1 MGPRKC
7 ASLGQVAGRGR
18 WLAWVAAQEPE
29 VLSPGDQLGPLG
41 QRAGAAPW
49 TPAVL
54 GGGQVARLRLC
65 SPRPPAGP
73 ERLGAFCGRAAGGR
87 PLCGAVGKSWASLSQ
102 PLKGRDYLGLRGH
115 PLRDIPPGVVGAG
128 RLRRS
133 PAAKPWPHRPLGQ
146 EGPPEWTPR
155 PSLPASAIQLPGSE
169 PPATQGGALGEPHP
183 LSPRGALL
191 SDGPGSWPFGGH
203 SPLPP
208 HSHSWADSG
217 QAQGCGRGP
226 GWEGGVCTCG
236 TYCVRAG
243 RAGRTLIGLPEILRG
258 EQTNSCPA
266 EEGTNPDPAPCHCH
280 AFTPSWVHCSPST
293 QPKSFPVPLAS
304 F

>member
-1 MGPRKC
+1 MGEQL
-7 ASLGQVAGRGR
+7 AAGLYVGL
-18 WLAWVAAQEPE
+18 WE
-29 VLSPGDQLGPLG
+29 SPG
-41 QRAGAAPW
+41 
-49 TPAVL
+49 PA
-54 GGGQVARLRLC
+54 
-65 SPRPPAGP
+65 SH
-73 ERLGAFCGRAAGGR
+73 
-87 PLCGAVGKSWASLSQ
+87 SLS
-102 PLKGRDYLGLRGH
+102 KAGIISACG
-115 PLRDIPPGVVGAG
+115 DILSG
-128 RLRRS
+128 
-133 PAAKPWPHRPLGQ
+133 
-146 EGPPEWTPR
+146 T
-155 PSLPASAIQLPGSE
+155 SLPAWWGQGASAEVLLPSPGLTGPLARKGPLSGPPDPHSLPPAIQLPGSE